1 MIVWYLK
8 ALALVLIVL
17 LVCPLIFIGLA
28 ATFGR
33 FFGLTIA
40 PDSFVVKAAQR
51 FNQRFNR

>member
-8 ALALVLIVL
+8 ALALILIVL
-17 LVCPLIFIGLA
+17 FVCPLVFIGLA
-28 ATFGR
+28 ATCGR